1 MNQAYMHLLTNHIPV
16 LAIIFGI
23 IILIWGIISRK
34 KEIKMVAYF
43 LFLAASLG
51 GLVTFNT
58 GEAAEDVAEKIEGI
72 SKTLIHD
79 HEEAGE
85 TAIYLIGAMGI
96 LAVFGFYAEVKNK
109 KMASPVSI
117 IVLIFAIITFVLTA
131 RASYLGGKIRHTEMS
146 APAVSQNLPGQFINS
161 IPVNLSASSHKT
173 S

>member
-16 LAIIFGI
+16 LGIFFGI
-23 IILIWGIISRK
+23 VILIWGIISRK

-58 GEAAEDVAEKIEGI
+58 GEAAEDVAEKIDGI

-85 TAIYLIGAMGI
+85 TAIYLIVGVGV
-96 LAVFGFYAEVKNK
+96 LSLLGFYAEVKNK
-109 KMASPVSI
+109 KIAPAVAI
-117 IVLIFAIITFVLTA
+117 VVLIAAIIAFILTA
-131 RASYLGGKIRHTEMS
+131 RTSYLGGKIRHIEMS